1 MTSFIRRCLIAGFC
15 LCHFAIGL
23 SLLRADDT
31 AEAFFE
37 KKIRPVLAETCFRC
51 HGGQKTSGKLRVD
64 SAEAFSKG
72 GESGPALVP
81 GQPAESLLLK
91 AIRREEGV
99 SAMPPDKPL
108 PPSVIA
114 DFETWIKAGAKW
126 PAKIAAFRSE
136 QHWAFMPPKT
146 ITPHGSA
153 AHPIDRFL
161 NSGERGGARR
171 GSPDPAVPR
180 TVGLPERP
188 DDSTRSGNSRRPAVD
203 LATGSG
209 DPPRAPE
216 SQATERADK
225 RTLIRRVTF
234 DLLGLP
240 PSPDEVAEFLA
251 DESPAAFE
259 SLVERLLASPHYGEK
274 WARHWLDVVRY
285 ADTAGETADFPAPHA
300 WRYRN
305 YVINAF
311 NSDKPYDEFLR
322 EQVAGDL
329 MVDDRVRRGSPD
341 PAAPPTAGLPERPE
355 NSTRSGNSG
364 RPAVELSAG
373 SGDPQ
378 RAQMERYAELITATG
393 YLSIARRFG
402 FDLDADHFL
411 TIDDTVDV
419 LGKSVLGLSVA
430 CARCHDHKYDP
441 ISAADYYA
449 LYGIFEST
457 RYPFPGCEK
466 VKAPRDM
473 VPLLPPAEMER
484 SVKPQLRRLAE
495 FDAELKRL
503 NDGLNANQQLLK
515 EVFAKSVRVLAQGE
529 FDDGGSQEIVGKSLE
544 HIEVRRGEMLQL
556 LILPRAHHGADST
569 LVEFE
574 IAEVDGAGQRWNVTR
589 DVVEDF
595 LAGNPHADRYGNK
608 ATWFFFDA
616 RNGPTLLRESVQDF
630 EKNVGLNFWRAGDT
644 PSAWVNASDVPIK
657 VWATMPP
664 KTFYL
669 HPSQTGPVT
678 LGWLSPINGVVRI
691 GGRAADAHPAGG
703 DGVGWRVE
711 HISGNIAESLSQPIE
726 AAPKLAELN
735 RQRTEL
741 LATMP
746 KVELAYAVS
755 EGQPHDTKIHLRGDP
770 KSLGDAVPRRF
781 LSVLG
786 GQTVPPNSGSGRL
799 QLAEWLTSRDNPLT
813 ARVMVNRIW
822 KHHFGV
828 GLVKTPND
836 FGTRG
841 EPPTHPELLDWL
853 AVRFME
859 SGWSMKA
866 MHRLMVTSEA
876 YCGRSGEGRGARG
889 EQNIDNIG
897 SLPSDSPLAPHPSP
911 LIPRRLSAEEL
922 RDAILAVSGDLD
934 RSPGGPHPFPD
945 EKTWGFTQHGPFA
958 AVYEHDRRSV
968 YLMLQRIKRHPLFA
982 LFDGPDT
989 ATSTPDRFT
998 TTVPTQALFFLNDP
1012 FVHAK
1017 SESLARRL
1025 QSLPEAQRFD
1035 RLFVLLFSRPIT
1047 SDERDA
1053 AQRFLSEYQRDLADV
1068 PEADRP
1074 IQAWSAWLRVLL
1086 SSNEFLYVD

>member
-1 MTSFIRRCLIAGFC
+1 MVTQVRCCLIGLVLA
-15 LCHFAIGL
+15 FAAFAPA
-23 SLLRADDT
+23 RAEDVD
-31 AEAFFE
+31 EAFFE

-51 HGGQKTSGKLRVD
+51 HGGQKTSGQLRVD
-64 SAEAFSKG
+64 SAEALSKG
-72 GESGPALVP
+72 GESGPSLVAGKP
-81 GQPAESLLLK
+81 DESLLLK

-108 PPSVIA
+108 PRETVA
-114 DFETWIKAGAKW
+114 DFAAWIKAGAKW
-126 PAKIAAFRSE
+126 PAKVAAFRTE
-136 QHWAFMPPKT
+136 QHWAFVPPEAVV
-146 ITPHGSA
+146 PPSA
-153 AHPIDRFL
+153 AMTTNPIDRFL
-161 NSGERGGARR
+161 RSLTLRV
-171 GSPDPAVPR
+171 GSVPNAPD
-180 TVGLPERP
+180 
-188 DDSTRSGNSRRPAVD
+188 S
-203 LATGSG
+203 
-209 DPPRAPE
+209 E
-216 SQATERADK
+216 SQATNRANK

-234 DLLGLP
+234 DLIGLP
-240 PSPDEVAEFLA
+240 PTPDEVADFLA

-259 SLVERLLASPHYGEK
+259 RVVDRLLASPHYGEK
-274 WARHWLDVVRY
+274 WARLWLDVVRY

-329 MVDDRVRRGSPD
+329 LAQQISRNALASGSSETEPD
-341 PAAPPTAGLPERPE
+341 A
-355 NSTRSGNSG
+355 
-364 RPAVELSAG
+364 SAF
-373 SGDPQ
+373 
-378 RAQMERYAELITATG
+378 RLNERYAELITATG
-393 YLSIARRFG
+393 YLSISRRFG

-419 LGKSVLGLSVA
+419 LGKSVLGLSIG

-441 ISAADYYA
+441 ISVRDYYG

-473 VPLLPPAEMER
+473 VPLMSAAEMER
-484 SVKPQLRRLAE
+484 SFKPYQERLAKV
-495 FDAELKRL
+495 DAELKLL
-503 NDGLNANQQLLK
+503 NDGLAANQQLLK
-515 EVFAKSVRVLAQGE
+515 ESFTKNARVLAHGE
-529 FDDGGSQEIVGKSLE
+529 FDDGGGQEVGGEALN
-544 HIEVRRGEMLQL
+544 HIEVKLGEMLQL
-556 LILPRAHHGADST
+556 TILPRANNGADST
-569 LVEFE
+569 LIDLE
-574 IAEVDGAGQRWNVTR
+574 IADVGGAGQRWNVTR
-589 DVVEDF
+589 DLVDDF
-595 LAGNPHADRYGNK
+595 LAGNPHADKYGNG
-608 ATWFFFDA
+608 ATWFLFDV
-616 RNGPTLLRESVQDF
+616 RNGPSLLREPIRDY
-630 EKNVGLNFWRAGDT
+630 EKNVGMHFWRSTDAAT
-644 PSAWVNASDVPIK
+644 TWASAWVNSTSEPIK
-657 VWATMPP
+657 VWSTLAP

-669 HPSQTGPVT
+669 HPASNGPVA
-678 LGWLSPINGVVRI
+678 LGWLSPIDGIVRVS
-691 GGRAADAHPAGG
+691 GRVSDAHHGGG
-703 DGVGWRVE
+703 DGVGWRLE
-711 HISGNIAESLSQPIE
+711 HVSGNVAELLSKPVE
-726 AAPKLAELN
+726 AAPKIAELS

-741 LATMP
+741 LAFAP
-746 KVELAYAVS
+746 KIEVAYAVA

-781 LSVLG
+781 LSELG
-786 GQTVPPNSGSGRL
+786 GQAVPPDSGSGRL

-822 KHHFGV
+822 KHHFGT

-859 SGWSMKA
+859 SGWSIKA
-866 MHRLMVTSEA
+866 IHRLMVTSEA
-876 YCGRSGEGRGARG
+876 WRKSGELLVVSG
-889 EQNIDNIG
+889 EPDKN
-897 SLPSDSPLAPHPSP
+897 SPLVTHNSSLFPTR
-911 LIPRRLSAEEL
+911 RRLTAEEL

-945 EKTWGFTQHGPFA
+945 EKTWGFTQHNPFA

-1017 SESLARRL
+1017 SESFARRL
-1025 QSLPEAQRFD
+1025 QALPEEQRFD
-1035 RLFVLLFSRPIT
+1035 RIFALLFSRPIT
-1047 SDERDA
+1047 PDERDVA
-1053 AQRFLSEYQRDLADV
+1053 KQFLSSYQNDLAEV
-1068 PEADRP
+1068 AEADRSV
-1074 IQAWSAWLRVLL
+1074 QAWAAWLRVLL

>member
-1 MTSFIRRCLIAGFC
+1 MTGFVRRCWVAGVC
-15 LCHFAIGL
+15 LCYVSVGL

-51 HGGQKTSGKLRVD
+51 HGGQKTSGQLRVD
-64 SAEAFSKG
+64 SVEALSKG

-81 GQPAESLLLK
+81 SQPNESLLLK

-114 DFETWIKAGAKW
+114 DFETWIKTGAKW
-126 PAKIAAFRSE
+126 PAKVAAFRSE
-136 QHWAFMPPKT
+136 QHWAFILPKEVMPPRK
-146 ITPHGSA
+146 SVA
-153 AHPIDRFL
+153 AANPIDRFL
-161 NSGERGGARR
+161 NSG
-171 GSPDPAVPR
+171 
-180 TVGLPERP
+180 
-188 DDSTRSGNSRRPAVD
+188 
-203 LATGSG
+203 
-209 DPPRAPE
+209 
-216 SQATERADK
+216 ERADK

-240 PSPDEVAEFLA
+240 PSPDDVAEFLA

-259 SLVERLLASPHYGEK
+259 RVVERLLASPQYGEK

-311 NSDKPYDEFLR
+311 NLDKPYDEFLR
-322 EQVAGDL
+322 EQIAGDL
-329 MVDDRVRRGSPD
+329 
-341 PAAPPTAGLPERPE
+341 LPQNDTTP
-355 NSTRSGNSG
+355 
-364 RPAVELSAG
+364 
-373 SGDPQ
+373 
-378 RAQMERYAELITATG
+378 ERYAELVTATG
-393 YLSIARRFG
+393 YLSISRRFG
-402 FDLDADHFL
+402 FNIDADHFL

-419 LGKSVLGLSVA
+419 LGKSVLGLSIG

-441 ISAADYYA
+441 ISVQDYYG

-473 VPLLPPAEMER
+473 VPLMSPAEIER
-484 SVKPQLRRLAE
+484 SIKPHQERLAKL
-495 FDAELKRL
+495 DAELKLL
-503 NDGLNANQQLLK
+503 NDAVAANQQQLK
-515 EVFAKSVRVLAQGE
+515 QTFAKNARALAQGE
-529 FDDGGSQEIVGKSLE
+529 FDDGDGQDMVGERLN
-544 HIEVRRGEMLQL
+544 HIEIKRGEMLQL
-556 LILPRAHHGADST
+556 TILPRANNGADST
-569 LVEFE
+569 LIDLE
-574 IAEVDGAGQRWNVTR
+574 ISDVGGTGQRWNVTR
-589 DVVEDF
+589 DLVDDF
-595 LAGNPHADRYGNK
+595 LAGNPHSDKYGNR
-608 ATWFFFDA
+608 ATWSLFDA
-616 RNGPTLLRESVQDF
+616 RDGPALLLEPIRDYE
-630 EKNVGLNFWRAGDT
+630 NNTGMHFWRSADAGT
-644 PSAWVNASDVPIK
+644 TWASAWVNSTNEPIK
-657 VWATMPP
+657 VWSTLAP

-669 HPSQTGPVT
+669 HPASNGPVA
-678 LGWLSPINGVVRI
+678 LGWLSPIDGIVRVS
-691 GGRAADAHPAGG
+691 GRVADAHKGGG
-703 DGVGWRVE
+703 DGVGWRFDL
-711 HISGNIAESLSQPIE
+711 ISGNVAELLAKPIE
-726 AAPKLAELN
+726 AAPKLAELS

-741 LATMP
+741 LAIAP
-746 KVELAYAVS
+746 KVEVAYAVA
-755 EGQPHDTKIHLRGDP
+755 EGQPHDTTIHLRGDP
-770 KSLGDAVPRRF
+770 KSLGDAAPRRF

-786 GQTVPPNSGSGRL
+786 GQVVPPNSGSGRM

-813 ARVMVNRIW
+813 ARVMVNRMW

-828 GLVKTPND
+828 GLVKTSND

-853 AVRFME
+853 AVRFMQ

-876 YCGRSGEGRGARG
+876 YANLGTSRHGDTQTDSIPLSPGPPV
-889 EQNIDNIG
+889 
-897 SLPSDSPLAPHPSP
+897 SLPQFR
-911 LIPRRLSAEEL
+911 RRLTAEEL

-945 EKTWGFTQHGPFA
+945 AKTWGFTQHNPFA
-958 AVYEHDRRSV
+958 AVYEHDRRTV

-1017 SESLARRL
+1017 SESFARRL
-1025 QSLPEAQRFD
+1025 QALSEEQRFE
-1035 RLFVLLFSRPIT
+1035 RVFALLFSRAIT
-1047 SDERDA
+1047 PDERDVA
-1053 AQRFLSEYQRDLADV
+1053 KQFFSDYQRDLPDV
-1068 PEADRP
+1068 AEADRP
-1074 IQAWSAWLRVLL
+1074 VQAWAAWLRVLL

>member
-1 MTSFIRRCLIAGFC
+1 MKKLACRCLIVGVC
-15 LCHFAIGL
+15 LCHMAVGL
-23 SLLRADDT
+23 HQLRAEDSD
-31 AEAFFE
+31 EVFFE

-51 HGGQKTSGKLRVD
+51 HGGQKTSGRLRVD
-64 SAEAFSKG
+64 SAESLSKG
-72 GESGPALVP
+72 GETGPALVS
-81 GQPAESLLLK
+81 GQPGESLLLK

-108 PPSVIA
+108 PPAVIA

-126 PAKIAAFRSE
+126 PAKVVAFRSE
-136 QHWAFMPPKT
+136 QHWAFIAPKAVLPPR
-146 ITPHGSA
+146 GSAAA

-161 NSGERGGARR
+161 NSDERG
-171 GSPDPAVPR
+171 
-180 TVGLPERP
+180 
-188 DDSTRSGNSRRPAVD
+188 
-203 LATGSG
+203 
-209 DPPRAPE
+209 
-216 SQATERADK
+216 ADK

-251 DESPAAFE
+251 DESPTAFE
-259 SLVERLLASPHYGEK
+259 RVVERLLASPHYGEK

-311 NSDKPYDEFLR
+311 NSDKPYDEFIR

-329 MVDDRVRRGSPD
+329 IVGHV
-341 PAAPPTAGLPERPE
+341 E
-355 NSTRSGNSG
+355 NVSH
-364 RPAVELSAG
+364 
-373 SGDPQ
+373 
-378 RAQMERYAELITATG
+378 ERYAELITATG

-419 LGKSVLGLSVA
+419 LGKSVLGLSIG

-441 ISAADYYA
+441 ISAADYYG

-466 VKAPRDM
+466 IKAPRDM
-473 VPLLPPAEMER
+473 VPLLAPSEMER
-484 SVKPQLRRLAE
+484 FVKPHQQRLADV
-495 FDAELKRL
+495 DAELKRL
-503 NDGLNANQQLLK
+503 NDGLAGLQQQLK
-515 EVFAKSVRVLAQGE
+515 EAFAQNTRVLTQGE
-529 FDDGGSQEIVGKSLE
+529 FDDGGSQEMSGPALE
-544 HIEVRRGEMLQL
+544 HIEIKRGEMLQL
-556 LILPRAHHGADST
+556 LILPRANHGADST
-569 LVEFE
+569 LVELE
-574 IAEVDGAGQRWNVTR
+574 IADVRAADRRWNVTR
-589 DVVEDF
+589 DVVDDF

-608 ATWFFFDA
+608 ATWFFLDS
-616 RNGPTLLRESVQDF
+616 RNGPALLREAVRDLEQ
-630 EKNVGLNFWRAGDT
+630 NVGLNSWRAGDT
-644 PSAWVNASDVPIK
+644 PSAWVNANDAPLK
-657 VWATMPP
+657 VWTTLPP

-669 HPSQTGPVT
+669 HPAPNGPVA
-678 LGWLSPINGVVRI
+678 LGWFSPIEGTVCVS
-691 GGRAADAHPAGG
+691 GRVSDAHRGGG
-703 DGVGWRVE
+703 DGIAWRLE
-711 HISGNIAESLSQPIE
+711 LIAADVSARLMRSIES
-726 AAPKLAELN
+726 APRLAELN

-741 LATMP
+741 LAFAP
-746 KVELAYAVS
+746 KVELAYAVA
-755 EGQPHDTKIHLRGDP
+755 EGPSHDTRIHLRGDP

-786 GQTVPPNSGSGRL
+786 GQTVPPDSGSGRL

-822 KHHFGV
+822 KHHFGT
-828 GLVKTPND
+828 GLVTTPND

-841 EPPTHPELLDWL
+841 ESPTHPELLDWL
-853 AVRFME
+853 AVRFLE

-866 MHRLMVTSEA
+866 MHRLIVSSEA
-876 YCGRSGEGRGARG
+876 YLAWPSSSERGQATR
-889 EQNIDNIG
+889 
-897 SLPSDSPLAPHPSP
+897 
-911 LIPRRLSAEEL
+911 RRLSAEEL

-934 RSPGGPHPFPD
+934 RSPGESHPFPD
-945 EKTWGFTQHGPFA
+945 EKTWGFTQHSPFA

-989 ATSTPDRFT
+989 AASTPDRFT

-1025 QSLPEAQRFD
+1025 QSLSEEQRFD
-1035 RLFVLLFSRPIT
+1035 RVFARLFSRPVT

-1053 AQRFLSEYQRDLADV
+1053 ARQFLSDYQRDLADV
-1068 PEADRP
+1068 PEAERP
-1074 IQAWSAWLRVLL
+1074 VQAWAAWLRVLL
-1086 SSNEFLYVD
+1086 SSNEFLYID